1 MFDEH
6 RWPRLGSEMADGVE
20 EEYGRVEVD
29 EGGGC
34 CPDVSF
40 PLVR

>member
-20 EEYGRVEVD
+20 EEYGLEVD